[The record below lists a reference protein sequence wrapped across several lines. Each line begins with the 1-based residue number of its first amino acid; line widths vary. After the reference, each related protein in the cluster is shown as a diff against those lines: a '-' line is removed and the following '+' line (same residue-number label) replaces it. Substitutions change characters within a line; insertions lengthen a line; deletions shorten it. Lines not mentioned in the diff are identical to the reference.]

1 MIEFEGVAK
10 IYEGHREALS
20 DVNFRLAPGE
30 MAFLTGQSGA
40 GKSTLLRLILGLE
53 KSSSGIVRVISKVRT
68 GISAFPEAWRF
79 HNRFCWGESGYPSMS
94 PIAGVRFS

>member
-10 IYEGHREALS
+10 MYEGHREALS

-40 GKSTLLRLILGLE
+40 GKSTLLRLILGW
-53 KSSSGIVRVISKVRT
+53 KIFIRYRT
-68 GISAFPEAWRF
+68 GGGFRF
-79 HNRFCWGESGYPSMS
+79 INFVW
-94 PIAGVRFS
+94 